1 MNLIFGQADAL
12 YTDAD
17 GKQWGWQADGAFVE
31 GIPNATPFVPMGSE
45 TNTHNVPLFVPLT
58 STVVSNVQV
67 NTQGGDYLYYTG
79 LGGNAVQLQVF
90 DAPAG
95 DQDQLEVK
103 SDQDQVNGF
112 SYQPESPS
120 DEFVP
125 KLGSDLGEQQ
135 RLLFRWGD
143 LATPGGGKLAFTTN
157 PAAKSADYDNSTGIS
172 TTHFLV
178 VDSIDA
184 RAGVE
189 QTSTQRF
196 GPFTV
201 PNGATHR
208 TTIADWPTG
217 SQLRSELDL
226 NGDGVFESSTIV
238 TGHQCASEDLDE
250 NGMPDACE
258 SSSSIYLPV
267 LVKAN

>member
-1 MNLIFGQADAL
+1 
-12 YTDAD
+12 
-17 GKQWGWQADGAFVE
+17 
-31 GIPNATPFVPMGSE
+31 
-45 TNTHNVPLFVPLT
+45 VPLFVPLT

-67 NTQGGDYLYYTG
+67 NTQGGDYVYYTG

-95 DQDQLEVK
+95 DQDRLEVMTAQ
-103 SDQDQVNGF
+103 SEVNGF

-143 LATPGGGKLAFTTN
+143 LATPGGGKLAFSTN
-157 PAAKSADYDNSTGIS
+157 PVDKSADYANSTGIS
-172 TTHFLV
+172 TTHYLV

-184 RAGVE
+184 RQGVE
-189 QTSTQRF
+189 KTGTRRF

-208 TTIADWPTG
+208 TTIADWPAG

-226 NGDGVFESSTIV
+226 NGDGNFDSSEIV
-238 TGHQCASEDLDE
+238 TGRPCASEDLDE
-250 NGMPDACE
+250 NGLPDACE
-258 SSSSIYLPV
+258 GSGAVYLP
-267 LVKAN
+267 LLNKAQ